1 MHNCI
6 TASQHSRITIG
17 NISHLTLRTHLTS
30 PANLPKLSL
39 LAPHALLRSLHHYRL
54 LITQELS
61 EFFTLSH
68 NLPLEQIVPI
78 QPLFPPLNK
87 RDRDKAGI
95 KGAEDEEEEDDEDDW
110 SITARDEE
118 EDFVPLLSGS
128 MTLSAASAPASPVTP
143 GRGAGSGHARG
154 MSGQS
159 GTSVSPGSGDG
170 DGDGEDDNTLAE
182 SNEHGQVTVSIHGH
196 AQTMPAS
203 QVAELRQ
210 KVVDLASCVPDSS
223 LVGGKTFA
231 QLTLYE
237 KKSVLINNEL
247 E

>member
-1 MHNCI
+1 M
-6 TASQHSRITIG
+6 
-17 NISHLTLRTHLTS
+17 
-30 PANLPKLSL
+30 
-39 LAPHALLRSLHHYRL
+39 
-54 LITQELS
+54 ITQELS

-95 KGAEDEEEEDDEDDW
+95 KGADEEQEDVDDDVDDDW
-110 SITARDEE
+110 SITARDQE

-128 MTLSAASAPASPVTP
+128 MTLSASSAPASPATP
-143 GRGAGSGHARG
+143 SRNVRRGHARG
-154 MSGQS
+154 LSGMSGMSVMS
-159 GTSVSPGSGDG
+159 GVSGRSEANPEAGDN
-170 DGDGEDDNTLAE
+170 DRDTDSDTLAE
-182 SNEHGQVTVSIHGH
+182 PNEQGQITVSIHGH
-196 AQTMPAS
+196 AQTMPAV